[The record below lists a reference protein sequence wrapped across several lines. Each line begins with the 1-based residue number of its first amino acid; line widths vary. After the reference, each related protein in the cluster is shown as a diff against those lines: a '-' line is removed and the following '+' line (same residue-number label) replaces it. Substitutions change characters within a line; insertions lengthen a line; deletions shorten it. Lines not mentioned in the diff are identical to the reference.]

1 MAYKIMSVDDEPDL
15 EMLIRQKFRKQI
27 RKNEYE
33 FVFAHNGLEAL
44 SLLVEHPDISVILSD
59 INMPEMDGLTLLS
72 KVNELKNPA
81 LKTIIVSAYGD
92 MDNIR
97 CAMNRG
103 AFDFAT
109 KPIDFEDL
117 EITIRKTIEQ
127 IELLKRAQ
135 EEHNQL
141 VAIQNDLNVARE
153 IQLSILP
160 KEFPPYPAYESF
172 DLYATMNAAK
182 SVGGDFYDFF
192 LIDDDHLGMVM
203 ADVSDKGIPAA
214 IYMAVSKTIIRA
226 TALKGLPPNEC
237 MAYSNALLCKDNASS
252 MFVTTFYC
260 ILTISTGRLEYCNA
274 GHNPP
279 YRISANGTVEQLPK
293 TGDLVLGAIDGVDF
307 HNHEI
312 YLEPNDWIYLY
323 TDGVTEAMNV
333 DNELYSEERLEKVLA
348 QPQDSPEAMISN
360 VTQNLKTYT
369 AEARQSDDITMM
381 SIIYKGT
388 N

>member
-1 MAYKIMSVDDEPDL
+1 MSVDDEPDL
-15 EMLIRQKFRKQI
+15 EMLIRQKFRRQI
-27 RKNEYE
+27 KKNEYE

-72 KVNELKNPA
+72 KINELKNPT

-117 EITIRKTIEQ
+117 EITIRRTIEQ
-127 IELLKRAQ
+127 IEVLKHAQ

-160 KEFPPYPAYESF
+160 KVFPPFPEYGSF
-172 DLYATMNAAK
+172 DLFATMHAAK

-192 LIDDDHLGMVM
+192 LIDDDHLGLVM

-226 TALKGLPPNEC
+226 TALKGMPPNEC

-252 MFVTTFYC
+252 MFVTTFYS
-260 ILTISTGRLEYCNA
+260 IMTISTGKIIYCNA

-279 YRISANGTVEQLPK
+279 YLVKPNGSVVQLEK
-293 TGDLVLGAIDGVDF
+293 TGDLVLGAIEDVPF
-307 HNHEI
+307 HNKDI
-312 YLEPNDWIYLY
+312 NLEPGDWLYMY
-323 TDGVTEAMNV
+323 TDGVTEAMNI
-333 DNELYSEERLEKVLA
+333 DNELYNEDRLELA
-348 QPQDSPEAMISN
+348 LTHLQDTPEALIEYVSKD
-360 VTQNLKTYT
+360 LKAYT
-369 AEARQSDDITMM
+369 GEARQSDDITMM
-381 SIIYKGT
+381 ALIYKGIG
-388 N
+388 

>member
-1 MAYKIMSVDDEPDL
+1 MSVDDEPDL
-15 EMLIRQKFRKQI
+15 EMLIRQKFRRQI
-27 RKNEYE
+27 KKNEYE

-72 KVNELKNPA
+72 KINELKNPT

-117 EITIRKTIEQ
+117 EITIRRTIQQ
-127 IELLKRAQ
+127 IEVLKHAQ

-160 KEFPPYPAYESF
+160 KVFPPFPEYNSF
-172 DLYATMNAAK
+172 DLYATMHAAK

-192 LIDDDHLGMVM
+192 LIDDNHLGLVI

-226 TALKGLPPNEC
+226 TALKGMPPNEC
-237 MAYSNALLCKDNASS
+237 MAYSNALLCKDNESS
-252 MFVTTFYC
+252 MFVTTFYS
-260 ILTISTGRLEYCNA
+260 IMEISTGNLIYCNA

-279 YRISANGTVEQLPK
+279 YLIKPDGSVNQLEK
-293 TGDLVLGAIDGVDF
+293 TGDLVLGAIDDVPF
-307 HNHEI
+307 HNKEI
-312 YLEPNDWIYLY
+312 NLKPGDWLYMY
-323 TDGVTEAMNV
+323 TDGVTEAMSI
-333 DNELYSEERLEKVLA
+333 DNELYNEDRLELA
-348 QPQDSPEAMISN
+348 LTHLQDTPAALIEYVSN
-360 VTQNLKTYT
+360 DLKAYT
-369 AEARQSDDITMM
+369 GEARQSDDITMM
-381 SIIYKGT
+381 AIIYKGIG
-388 N
+388 

>member
-1 MAYKIMSVDDEPDL
+1 
-15 EMLIRQKFRKQI
+15 
-27 RKNEYE
+27 
-33 FVFAHNGLEAL
+33 
-44 SLLVEHPDISVILSD
+44 
-59 INMPEMDGLTLLS
+59 
-72 KVNELKNPA
+72 LKNPT

-117 EITIRKTIEQ
+117 EITIRRTIQQ
-127 IELLKRAQ
+127 IEVLKHAQ

-160 KEFPPYPAYESF
+160 KVFPPFPEYNSF
-172 DLYATMNAAK
+172 DLYATMHAAK

-192 LIDDDHLGMVM
+192 LIDDNHLGLVI

-226 TALKGLPPNEC
+226 TALKGMPPNEC
-237 MAYSNALLCKDNASS
+237 MAYSNALLCKDNESS
-252 MFVTTFYC
+252 MFVTTFYS
-260 ILTISTGRLEYCNA
+260 IMEISTGNLIYCNA

-279 YRISANGTVEQLPK
+279 YLIKPDGSVNQLEK
-293 TGDLVLGAIDGVDF
+293 TGDLVLGAIDDVPF
-307 HNHEI
+307 HNKEI
-312 YLEPNDWIYLY
+312 NLKPGDWLYMY
-323 TDGVTEAMNV
+323 TDGVTEAMSI
-333 DNELYSEERLEKVLA
+333 DNELYNEDRLELA
-348 QPQDSPEAMISN
+348 LTHLQDTPAALIEYVSN
-360 VTQNLKTYT
+360 DLKAYT
-369 AEARQSDDITMM
+369 GEARQSDDITMM
-381 SIIYKGT
+381 AIIYKGIG
-388 N
+388 